1 MEITLALPDDIAT
14 QLQNLPNPNEF
25 VSGLLKKAFKNPT
38 VPVGMEINTME
49 MVRKIRDQ
57 HYELLK
63 DKTHEEQMAFYREST
78 HWFHNYAIEKG
89 LRIKGLTD

>member
-1 MEITLALPDDIAT
+1 MEITLALPDDIAIK
-14 QLQNLPNPNEF
+14 LQNLSNPNEF
-25 VSGLLKKAFKNPT
+25 VSGLIKNAFKNPT

-49 MVRKIRDQ
+49 MISKIREQ

-63 DKTHEEQMAFYREST
+63 NKTYEEKIVFHREGA
-78 HWFHNYAIEKG
+78 HWFHDYAREKG